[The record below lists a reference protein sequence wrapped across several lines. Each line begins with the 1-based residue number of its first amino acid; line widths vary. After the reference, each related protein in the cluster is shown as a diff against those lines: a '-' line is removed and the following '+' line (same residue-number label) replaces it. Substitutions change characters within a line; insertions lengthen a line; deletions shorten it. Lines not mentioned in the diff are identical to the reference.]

1 MSVMETQRVHD
12 LLSEDFD
19 LDLRITVAPD
29 GTGVGQ
35 PRMDGWTTY
44 TTCHP
49 TCGSCNCG
57 SSPTDSCGG
66 AC

>member
-1 MSVMETQRVHD
+1 MSVITTQRVND

-44 TTCHP
+44 TTCML
-49 TCGSCNCG
+49 TCDCPIN
-57 SSPTDSCGG
+57 SSPTDSCNGK
-66 AC
+66 C